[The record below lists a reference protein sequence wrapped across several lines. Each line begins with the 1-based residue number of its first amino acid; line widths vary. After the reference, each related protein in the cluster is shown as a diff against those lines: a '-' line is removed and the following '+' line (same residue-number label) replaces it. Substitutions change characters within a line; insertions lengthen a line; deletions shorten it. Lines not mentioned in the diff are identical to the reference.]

1 MIMAAS
7 MLGACASDIIAI
19 KSTPAGATVTVD
31 GYGECETPCRIQ
43 LLSPVMATVAK
54 AGYDAKRYRLIPGQ
68 TSLLVEL
75 ELAAPAGNVESGSLP
90 PL

>member
-1 MIMAAS
+1 MKFYLRYENKIYLSLISHVTTTAVRTWLILIAAS

-54 AGYDAKRYRLIPGQ
+54 AAH
-68 TSLLVEL
+68 
-75 ELAAPAGNVESGSLP
+75 
-90 PL
+90 